1 MASDLLLVETADR
14 VSTLTINRPDK
25 LNALNAG
32 VLQALDEAMRA
43 AAAADSAVG
52 ALIITGA
59 GRAFVAGADIGEIAG
74 EPSAALE
81 AFSRRGQALF
91 RAIERSSKPV
101 IAAVNGFALG
111 GGCELALACHVRFA
125 STKAKFGLPE
135 VKLGLIPGYGGTQ
148 RLPRLIGR
156 GPALRL
162 ILSGEPVDAA
172 EAHRVGLADGIFEPD
187 ALLAGARAFA
197 AGVLANGPVAVARAL
212 QAVDDGLD
220 RPLDEGLDVEARLFG
235 SLGDTADMR
244 EGTRAFLEKRAAAFR
259 GA

>member
-1 MASDLLLVETADR
+1 MPFELLLVETADR
-14 VSTLTINRPDK
+14 IATVTINRPDK
-25 LNALNAG
+25 LNALNSAVLAELATAMTALAADAG
-32 VLQALDEAMRA
+32 V
-43 AAAADSAVG
+43 G
-52 ALIITGA
+52 AIIITGS
-59 GRAFVAGADIGEIAG
+59 GRAFVAGADIGEIAD
-74 EPSAALE
+74 EPAKALE
-81 AFSRRGQALF
+81 AYARRGQALF
-91 RAIERSSKPV
+91 RAIERSRKPV

-162 ILSGEPVDAA
+162 ILSGDPVDAA
-172 EAHRVGLADGIFEPD
+172 EAHRLGLADGVAEPD
-187 ALLAGARAFA
+187 ALLTTARAFA

-212 QAVDDGLD
+212 EALDTGVDQPLDAGLD
-220 RPLDEGLDVEARLFG
+220 AEARLFG
-235 SLGDTADMR
+235 SLGDTTDMR
-244 EGTRAFLEKRAAAFR
+244 EGTRAFLEKRAASFR